1 MQLPVVDPSARFS
14 CGSCTACCN
23 QPWRTVIEE
32 EKAVAL
38 DRHDFSAYPAL
49 NGRKFYQRAADGRPG
64 YFDLA
69 KGEGNRCLF
78 LDTDGLCII
87 HKELGAAAKPDMCLQ
102 FPYLPSRTWTENRVS
117 VNFGCPSVQSQR
129 GPLLTEQ
136 SDDIQ
141 RATRLSDRPF
151 RGTGVLV
158 PLDATTTVSH
168 DEFEAIIE
176 QAMMIFDD
184 ARPADVWSR
193 FAELTGLLIG
203 VRDFE
208 RNHPE
213 GGGPGMLTFL
223 DDRKCG
229 SIAPATKGI
238 ISFEDAATAP
248 MPVRML
254 FAATLFPDTLPATSS
269 GRVGLFRRLTLL
281 PKLMSLA
288 KLSGGY
294 ASRILGR
301 NISIDA
307 VVSKSADGAM
317 DEAASGLLLRYFRSR
332 LWQRMIVGT
341 RLPIIA
347 GVHQHILDLNAILFI
362 ARAEAQARGDHRL
375 TEAHVRK
382 ALTGVEFHLANQ
394 TRMYEQ
400 TLKSWLRTQLCDA
413 GLALQSLRLM
423 APAHEPASVK

>member
-38 DRHDFSAYPAL
+38 NRHDFSAYPSL
-49 NGRKFYQRAADGRPG
+49 QGRKFYQRAADGRPG

-69 KGEGNRCLF
+69 KGEGNMCLF

-102 FPYLPSRTWTENRVS
+102 FPYLPSRTWTEHRVS

-129 GPLLTEQ
+129 GTALTQ
-136 SDDIQ
+136 QLDDIRQ
-141 RATRLSDRPF
+141 ATRLSDRPF
-151 RGTGVLV
+151 RGSGVRV
-158 PLDATTTVSH
+158 PLDTTTTVSH

-203 VRDFE
+203 VRDYE
-208 RNHPE
+208 RSSAE
-213 GGGPGMLTFL
+213 GGGPGLMAFL
-223 DDRKCG
+223 DDRMRG
-229 SIAPATKGI
+229 SIAPSTKGAVG
-238 ISFEDAATAP
+238 FEDATAAP

-288 KLSGGY
+288 RLSGGY
-294 ASRILGR
+294 ASRIMGR

-307 VVSKSADGAM
+307 VVARSVDGSM
-317 DEAASGLLLRYFRSR
+317 DDAATTLLLRYFRSR
-332 LWQRMIVGT
+332 FWQRIIVGT

-347 GVHQHILDLNAILFI
+347 GIHQHILDLNAIVFI

-375 TEAHVRK
+375 SEAHVRK

-400 TLKSWLRTQLCDA
+400 TLKGWLRTQLCDA
-413 GLALQSLRLM
+413 SLALQSLRLM
-423 APAHEPASVK
+423 APMQEPAAVK